1 VRRRLGPDEEH
12 LSLQA
17 FKPDGYLLALLGA
30 IVLALAWPAPGASG
44 GLLHLE
50 WLNQLGIALIFFLH
64 GAVLSP
70 RALRAESG
78 RWRVHVLIQGITFL
92 VFPAI
97 CVLVYWCGA
106 PWLPYETRLGIFF
119 LGVLSSTISSSIAMT
134 AIALGNVPIAIFN
147 ATLSGLLGLFVT
159 PLFMGLIMALSA
171 GSVAPEVSAGLAL
184 LPENPAVAG
193 AGHAATMTDAFVR
206 ILKLLLLPL
215 LAGQLFHPL
224 IGGWLQ
230 ARSRATGL
238 FERGVIVLIVL
249 NAFSNA
255 TAGELWSKYSPALM
269 LSIGLIVVL
278 LLFAILALCKWV
290 SRLAGLPRADEA
302 AFVFCGSTKSLANAA
317 PMAQIMFG
325 TSPMGG
331 MILLPIVLYH
341 QLQLIVIAVM
351 ARSYARAASL
361 EPASVRAPS
370 RS

>member
-1 VRRRLGPDEEH
+1 MR
-12 LSLQA
+12 A

-30 IVLALAWPAPGASG
+30 IVLALVWPAPGTSG

-50 WLNQLGIALIFFLH
+50 RLNQLGIALIFFLH

-70 RALRAESG
+70 QTLRAESG
-78 RWRVHVLIQGITFL
+78 RWRVHVLIQSITFL

-97 CVLVYWCGA
+97 CFLVYWCGA

-147 ATLSGLLGLFVT
+147 AALSGLMGLFVT
-159 PLFMGLIMALSA
+159 PLFMGLLMALSGA
-171 GSVAPEVSAGLAL
+171 GSDVVSGLSAGLAL
-184 LPENPAVAG
+184 LPENPAGAG
-193 AGHAATMTDAFVR
+193 VGHAATMADAFVR
-206 ILKLLLLPL
+206 ILRLLLLPL
-215 LAGQLFHPL
+215 LAGQLLHPL
-224 IGGWLQ
+224 IGRWLQ
-230 ARSRATGL
+230 ARKRATGL

-255 TAGELWSKYSPALM
+255 TAGGLWSQYSLTLM
-269 LSIGLIVVL
+269 LGIGMIVVL
-278 LLFAILALCKWV
+278 LLFVILALCKWI

-325 TSPMGG
+325 ASPMGG

-361 EPASVRAPS
+361 EPAPVRAPS
-370 RS
+370 HG